1 MKRKSSAAGFIDGL
15 GCLIDLHLHL
25 DGSLSVPSARRLAEM
40 QNIPVPPDDTE
51 LKKLLTVSDGCR
63 DLNEYLDKFDF
74 PCSLLQTSEALT
86 AAVETLE
93 AELKEQGLMYAEI
106 RFAPQKHCD
115 KGMTQETAVRAA
127 VAGMGKSG
135 LISNMILCCMRG
147 KGNDNENLETL
158 RVARDFYG
166 KGVCAVDLAGAE
178 ALFKTEKYAD
188 LFSEARKSGLK
199 FTIHAGEADGPQSV
213 WHALDFGASRIGHGV
228 RSVEDKTL
236 MEELAKRG
244 ITLELC
250 PTSNLNTSVFPDIS
264 CYPIKKLIDAGLP
277 VTVNTDN
284 ISVSGTT
291 VKRELALIADTFGF
305 GRENIRKLLINSALA
320 AFADPETRLGLIRTI
335 NQKI

>member
-1 MKRKSSAAGFIDGL
+1 MKRKSSATEFIENLD
-15 GCLIDLHLHL
+15 CLIDLHLHL
-25 DGSLSVPSARRLAEM
+25 DGSLSVSSARRLAGM
-40 QNIPVPPDDTE
+40 QNVPVPHDDSE

-63 DLNEYLDKFDF
+63 DLNEYLEKFDF
-74 PCSLLQTSEALT
+74 PCSLLQTPEALT

-93 AELKEQGLMYAEI
+93 SELKEQGLMYAEI

-135 LISNMILCCMRG
+135 LVSNLILCCMRG

-158 RVARDFYG
+158 RVAREFYG

-188 LFSEARKSGLK
+188 LFSEARRAGLK

-213 WHALDFGASRIGHGV
+213 WHAIDFGASRIGHGV
-228 RSVEDKTL
+228 RSAEDKTL
-236 MEELAKRG
+236 MEELAERG

-250 PTSNLNTSVFPDIS
+250 PTSNLNTSIFTDIS
-264 CYPIKKLIDAGLP
+264 EYPIKKLMDAGVS

-291 VKRELALIADTFGF
+291 VKRELALIADTFGL
-305 GRENIRKLLINSALA
+305 GRENIRKLLINSAVS
-320 AFADPETRLGLIRTI
+320 AFTDPETRLGLIRTI